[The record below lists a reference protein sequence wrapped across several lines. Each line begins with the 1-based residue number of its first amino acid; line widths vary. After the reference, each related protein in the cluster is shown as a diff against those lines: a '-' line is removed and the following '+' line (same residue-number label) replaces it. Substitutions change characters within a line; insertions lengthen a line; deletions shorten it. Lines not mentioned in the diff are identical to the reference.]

1 MSQNFLVGMPKN
13 RTGNRGFV
21 SQMMNVY
28 EQLSFSFMDEVK
40 PCKHE
45 WICGSPV
52 YIENK
57 WLIKTKCIKCGEPM
71 IVEFSNKNYYE
82 ADGLREY
89 KQLLEERKVYDK
101 NRG

>member
-1 MSQNFLVGMPKN
+1 MSQIVGI
-13 RTGNRGFV
+13 
-21 SQMMNVY
+21 Y

-57 WLIKTKCIKCGEPM
+57 WLIKTECINCGEPM
-71 IVEFSNKNYYE
+71 IVEFSNENYHE
-82 ADGLREY
+82 TGGLREY
-89 KQLLEERKVYDK
+89 KQLLEERKVYD
-101 NRG
+101 NRMG